1 MKRKINLGLIQMS
14 CSNNVEENFDKALQL
29 IKDAAKQGAQIICTQ
44 ELFKS
49 RYFCQSEDWRHFDLA
64 EEINENAV
72 SVKILSEIANKLHI
86 VLIASLFEKRAM
98 GLYHN
103 TAVVFDA
110 DGSYLGKYR
119 KMHIPDD
126 PHYYE
131 KFYFTPGD
139 LGYKVFHTQYADIGV
154 LICWD
159 QWFPEAARI
168 LALQG
173 VEIIL
178 IPTAIG
184 YSNALDGSSYDHAWR
199 TVQQGHAVANA
210 CFLAAV
216 NRVGFEEDPSIL
228 MPASQ
233 KFISDIGPKGENG
246 IDFWGQSFVVDPD
259 GKILKQA
266 AKHEE
271 EILICAVDLSLID
284 ETKNHFSFPY
294 RDRRVDSYQD
304 LLKIYSDSSV

>member
-1 MKRKINLGLIQMS
+1 MKRTVNLGLIQMA
-14 CSNNVEENFDKALQL
+14 CSDDVAGNFEKAVGL
-29 IKDAAKQGAQIICTQ
+29 IKEAARQGAQIICTQ

-49 RYFCQSEDWRHFDLA
+49 LYFCQSSDWHHFDLA
-64 EEINENAV
+64 EEVDEN
-72 SVKILSEIANKLHI
+72 SPTIQRLSELADELDI
-86 VLIASLFEKRAM
+86 VLIASLFEKRAL

-103 TAVVFDA
+103 TTVVFDI

-139 LGYKVFHTQYADIGV
+139 LGYKVFGTKYADIGV

-159 QWFPEAARI
+159 QWYPEAAR
-168 LALQG
+168 LLGLKGA
-173 VEIIL
+173 EIIF

-184 YSNALDGSSYDHAWR
+184 YSAPEEGSNYDHAWQ
-199 TVQQGHAVANA
+199 TVQQGHSVANA

-216 NRVGFEEDPSIL
+216 NRVGFEVDPSTSVDSS
-228 MPASQ
+228 PGKGSGV
-233 KFISDIGPKGENG
+233 GPKGESG
-246 IDFWGQSFVVDPD
+246 IRFWGQSFIVDPD
-259 GKILKQA
+259 GKIVKQA
-266 AKHEE
+266 ARDEE
-271 EILICAVDLSLID
+271 EIVICKIDLSMIE
-284 ETKNHFSFPY
+284 ETKKSFSFPY

-304 LLKIYSDSSV
+304 LLKLYSE

>member
-1 MKRKINLGLIQMS
+1 MKKTVDIGLIQMT
-14 CSNNVEENFDKALQL
+14 CSEDLRANWEKAIQR
-29 IKDAAKQGAQIICTQ
+29 IQDAAEAGAQIICTQ

-49 RYFCQSEDWRHFDLA
+49 LYFCQTEDCAHIDLA
-64 EEINENAV
+64 EEVSQNAETV
-72 SVKILSEIANKLHI
+72 SQLSGLAAELGI
-86 VLIASLFEKRAM
+86 VLVASLFEKRAT
-98 GLYHN
+98 GIYHN
-103 TAVVFDA
+103 STVVLDA

-139 LGYKVFHTQYADIGV
+139 LGYQVFPTKYADIGV

-159 QWFPEAARI
+159 QWYPEAAR
-168 LALQG
+168 LLGLKGA
-173 VEIIL
+173 EIIF

-184 YSNALDGSSYDHAWR
+184 YSRPEETTSYDHAWR

-216 NRVGFEEDPSIL
+216 NRVGFEPDPSQTGDL
-228 MPASQ
+228 GGV
-233 KFISDIGPKGENG
+233 GPGGESG
-246 IDFWGQSFVVDPD
+246 IDFWGQSFVADPD
-259 GKILKQA
+259 GTVLKQA
-266 AKHEE
+266 SKDKE
-271 EILICAVDLSLID
+271 EIVLCTLDLSQVE
-284 ETKNHFSFPY
+284 ETKKSFSFPY

-304 LLKIYSDSSV
+304 LLKLYSD

>member
-1 MKRKINLGLIQMS
+1 MKNIVTLGLIQMS
-14 CSNNVEENFDKALQL
+14 YQEDIKANLDKTVLN
-29 IKDAAKQGAQIICTQ
+29 IKEAANQGAQIICTQ

-49 RYFCQSEDWRHFDLA
+49 PYFCQVEDPDYFDLA
-64 EEINENAV
+64 EVIDESSPTIQKLGELA
-72 SVKILSEIANKLHI
+72 SELKI
-86 VLIASLFEKRAM
+86 VVIASLFEKRAP
-98 GLYHN
+98 GIYHN

-139 LGYKVFHTQYADIGV
+139 LGYKVFDTKFGRIGV

-159 QWFPEAARI
+159 QWFPEAAR
-168 LALQG
+168 LLGLQG
-173 VEIIL
+173 VEIIF

-184 YSNALDGSSYDHAWR
+184 YSRAAEGNTYDSAWK

-210 CFLAAV
+210 CFLAVV
-216 NRVGFEEDPSIL
+216 NRVGFELDPSSSL
-228 MPASQ
+228 GQGHTNGVS
-233 KFISDIGPKGENG
+233 PKGEQG
-246 IDFWGQSFVVDPD
+246 INFWGQSFVADPD
-259 GKILKQA
+259 GVIIKEASEDQ
-266 AKHEE
+266 E
-271 EILICAVDLSLID
+271 EILICPVDLAQVE
-284 ETKNHFSFPY
+284 ETKRLSSFPY

-304 LLKIYSDSSV
+304 LLKLYSD